1 MPPKKITL
9 IKIERPKRK
18 YTRKGD
24 AAIEEEP
31 PLPDSTPTTI
41 PAVEE
46 NGEGGDER
54 EEIHVAQPT
63 KVQVKRL
70 DPLSPWLINGQQEIE
85 GTYRKPSWDSSSPE
99 GCSASRHLSS
109 SPSILSEPAKPIPL
123 DQVTFALSEKPMDV
137 YIYFTIEPLSA
148 SFTKYQFYAS
158 QYKSLFD
165 HVICYSGPTPPPD
178 YPHSHAVYRESQ
190 TIHPMITLHI
200 KVFYVAKQDY
210 TWKVC
215 TENLAKNDRSEYGY
229 HFTQFRMMAGGYLRT
244 RPDYNQKF
252 AVLHGETHYIQLP
265 TLNLEEFREKSAL
278 QIRELNEGLKRLG
291 I

>member
-1 MPPKKITL
+1 MSPKKITI
-9 IKIERPKRK
+9 IKIDRPKRK

-24 AAIEEEP
+24 AAMDDDLRCNSADPTPAPTPMAEEKEK
-31 PLPDSTPTTI
+31 
-41 PAVEE
+41 
-46 NGEGGDER
+46 
-54 EEIHVAQPT
+54 EEIPIAQPT
-63 KVQVKRL
+63 KVQVKR
-70 DPLSPWLINGQQEIE
+70 EI
-85 GTYRKPSWDSSSPE
+85 
-99 GCSASRHLSS
+99 LL
-109 SPSILSEPAKPIPL
+109 SPSILSQPTKPIPL

-137 YIYFTIEPLSA
+137 YIYFTIEPMGP

-158 QYKSLFD
+158 RFETLFD

-200 KVFYVAKQDY
+200 KVFYVSKRDY

-215 TENLAKNDRSEYGY
+215 AENLAKNDRSEYGY
-229 HFTQFRMMAGGYLRT
+229 HFTQLRMMAGGYHRT
-244 RPDYNQKF
+244 RPDHNQKF
-252 AVLHGETHYIQLP
+252 AVKQGETQYIQLP
-265 TLNLEEFREKSAL
+265 TLNLEEFLEKSAL